1 MLKDTTKRKRT
12 REELKEVEEEED
24 RLKSDKHGYLKENKR
39 LRTEKDNLRQEVIE
53 LRKSDFIVKKLQEQ
67 GLLDNNGNPVV

>member
-1 MLKDTTKRKRT
+1 MKDTTKRKRT
-12 REELKEVEEEED
+12 REELKEVADEEA
-24 RLKSDKHGYLKENKR
+24 RLKDNKQGYLKENKR

-67 GLLDNNGNPVV
+67 GLLDDNGNPVIQ